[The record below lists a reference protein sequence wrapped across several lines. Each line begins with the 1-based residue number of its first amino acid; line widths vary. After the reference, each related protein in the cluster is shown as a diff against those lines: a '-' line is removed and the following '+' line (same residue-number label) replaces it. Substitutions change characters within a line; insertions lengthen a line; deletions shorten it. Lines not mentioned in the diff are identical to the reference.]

1 MVTGLNNIVN
11 KLKNSTKGLEA
22 RAYDAIKKSAQPI
35 VNDAQAA
42 INSRTGNLRASIGF
56 IERNKR
62 YKSAVIIGPRTYGS
76 WKGYHAYLI
85 AGGWKRQ
92 RYDGTVT
99 IVPPNPF
106 LSRAFD
112 KNQASVKANIQKEL
126 SALIS
131 KQFKK

>member
-22 RAYDAIKKSAQPI
+22 KAYDVIKQSAQPI
-35 VNDAQAA
+35 VSDAQAG
-42 INSRTGNLRASIGF
+42 ITSRTGNLRASIGF
-56 IERNKR
+56 VERNKR

-92 RYDGTVT
+92 RYDGSVT

-106 LSRAFD
+106 LARAFD
-112 KNQASVKANIQKEL
+112 KNKTTVKTSIEKGLSEL
-126 SALIS
+126 IT
-131 KQFKK
+131 KQIKK